1 MLEIGVGE
9 MFPAQGRIT
18 MTTGATP
25 CIAGVKL
32 HQGKLHV
39 LHSSEAPTIEES
51 FMPEGSFVIGP
62 GVIGGGR
69 EALNRYRQE
78 LIKSGYKIIESP
90 GDEYT
95 FSVAVVQKQGEIVGG
110 DKLGFP
116 MVKPGIYYNYDYVE
130 KWSWD

>member
-1 MLEIGVGE
+1 MNVVHEASLDV
-9 MFPAQGRIT
+9 
-18 MTTGATP
+18 
-25 CIAGVKL
+25 
-32 HQGKLHV
+32 V
-39 LHSSEAPTIEES
+39 LHPAIQGVAPVVIVILPCAGNISPTPISSIGSISAYRAPITSQVVLKTCKLPIFNSVLFIE
-51 FMPEGSFVIGP
+51 
-62 GVIGGGR
+62 
-69 EALNRYRQE
+69 
-78 LIKSGYKIIESP
+78 KSGYKIIESP